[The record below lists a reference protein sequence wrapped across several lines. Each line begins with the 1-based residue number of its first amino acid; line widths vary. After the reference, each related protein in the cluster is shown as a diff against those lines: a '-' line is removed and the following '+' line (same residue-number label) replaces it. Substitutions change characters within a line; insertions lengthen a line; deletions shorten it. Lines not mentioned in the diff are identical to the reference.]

1 MRIGEGEAAENNRK
15 ENNQKE
21 NNWKMQPENIKQKR
35 VDFGGGEVSEKEIG
49 EGGRGA
55 GESCGGRDLPVK
67 MEICTQK
74 SLD

>member
-35 VDFGGGEVSEKEIG
+35 VDFGGGEVSEKGMG

-55 GESCGGRDLPVK
+55 G
-67 MEICTQK
+67 
-74 SLD
+74 